1 VLSILLSFFVFIAFL
16 ALTTSTGYS
25 VLNLT
30 INWKN
35 SYHLFFRVG
44 SAYFLGIA
52 FLVAIFRSFTYFVT
66 SPHQSIWITSLLA
79 LGLCLC
85 SYKDLYKLL
94 REILQ
99 TRLFLI
105 FLTFTIFVAPLLL
118 IFWLPFNSLQDMNP
132 VHSLVG
138 SLNSV
143 KYAWVSNF
151 INECKFFPI
160 LGQNTA
166 QSILSYVTGGVY
178 ENRPF
183 LGLFLWLESS
193 IFFLSIFFYGII
205 RMIVSKSSIAFLIVV
220 LIMFGNSALSFSH
233 ILVID
238 SGSPFGLS
246 GYTDTLYGVFSVFF
260 LFFLHH
266 YLNKKRGINLA
277 VFFLVVLIL
286 ITNYL
291 ASPQNIILL
300 SLLILFITFYSFIYS
315 KDYRMAIFW
324 GLAILLTS
332 IISIPMGGMLTPEF
346 FQTNLE
352 YYGLM
357 SPSGNSSG
365 LQVYPGYPYHF
376 GNPNE
381 WALGQLSLLKE
392 LQMYIQQG
400 LSGYSSSIWVL
411 EQIIFNSVRV
421 LFFPLLGIIA
431 FYFLPKKLSSSA
443 KQEDTELPDSKNF
456 FVFGLL
462 LFFIGFIIC
471 FPFAMN
477 GYKWQFAR
485 FMVPAIAVGMFGFS
499 LFVLYLVDK
508 YKKIGRYI
516 FICLVFTVLVGPLSS
531 FLFTVLNN
539 GIDIYSVETEKR
551 KMAIEIFLGKGPELS
566 INQCSIET
574 SSSR

>member
-1 VLSILLSFFVFIAFL
+1 MLSILLSFFVFIAFL
-16 ALTTSTGYS
+16 GLITSTGYS

-52 FLVAIFRSFTYFVT
+52 FFVAIFRFFTYFDT
-66 SPHQSIWITSLLA
+66 SPYQSIWITSFLA
-79 LGLCLC
+79 LGLCLF
-85 SYKDLYKLL
+85 SYKDLYILL

-118 IFWLPFNSLQDMNP
+118 IFWLPFSSLQDMNP
-132 VHSLVG
+132 LHSLVG

-143 KYAWVSNF
+143 KYAWVSNL

-166 QSILSYVTGGVY
+166 QSILSYVTGAVY
-178 ENRPF
+178 GNRPF

-205 RMIVSKSSIAFLIVV
+205 RMIVSKSRIAFLLVV

-260 LFFLHH
+260 LFFLHN

-277 VFFLVVLIL
+277 AFFLVVLIL

-300 SLLILFITFYSFIYS
+300 SLLTLFITFYSFIHS
-315 KDYRMAIFW
+315 KDYKMTIFW

-346 FQTNLE
+346 LQTNLE

-357 SPSGNSSG
+357 SPLGNSSG
-365 LQVYPGYPYHF
+365 LELYPGYPYHF

-411 EQIIFNSVRV
+411 EQIIFNSFRV

-431 FYFLPKKLSSSA
+431 FYFLPKKLANSA
-443 KQEDTELPDSKNF
+443 KQEDTELPTFKNF
-456 FVFGLL
+456 FVYGLL
-462 LFFIGFIIC
+462 LFSIGFIIC

-477 GYKWQFAR
+477 GFKWQFAR

-516 FICLVFTVLVGPLSS
+516 FICLVFTVLIGPLSS

-539 GIDIYSVETEKR
+539 SIDIYSVEKEKR

-574 SSSR
+574 SS

>member
-1 VLSILLSFFVFIAFL
+1 MLSILLSFFVFIAFL
-16 ALTTSTGYS
+16 GLITSTGYS

-52 FLVAIFRSFTYFVT
+52 FFVAIFRFFTYFDT
-66 SPHQSIWITSLLA
+66 SPYQSIWITSFLA
-79 LGLCLC
+79 LGLCLF
-85 SYKDLYKLL
+85 SYKDLYILL

-118 IFWLPFNSLQDMNP
+118 IFWLPFSSLQDMNP
-132 VHSLVG
+132 LHSLVG

-143 KYAWVSNF
+143 KYAWVSNL

-166 QSILSYVTGGVY
+166 QSILSYVTGAVY
-178 ENRPF
+178 GNRPF

-205 RMIVSKSSIAFLIVV
+205 RMIVSKSRIAFLLVV

-260 LFFLHH
+260 LFFLHN

-277 VFFLVVLIL
+277 AFFLVVLIL

-300 SLLILFITFYSFIYS
+300 SLLTLFITFYSFIHS
-315 KDYRMAIFW
+315 KDYKMTIFW

-346 FQTNLE
+346 LQTNLE

-357 SPSGNSSG
+357 SPLGNSSG
-365 LQVYPGYPYHF
+365 LELYPGYPYHF

-411 EQIIFNSVRV
+411 EQIIFNSFRV

-431 FYFLPKKLSSSA
+431 FYFLPKKLANSA
-443 KQEDTELPDSKNF
+443 KQEDTELPTFKNF
-456 FVFGLL
+456 FVYGLL
-462 LFFIGFIIC
+462 LFSIGFIIC

-477 GYKWQFAR
+477 GFKWQFAR

-539 GIDIYSVETEKR
+539 SIDIYSVEKEKR

-574 SSSR
+574 SS